1 MKKWTHLALT
11 IQTLIFIFGMTVPA
25 QAAVYAANTNYAYGS
40 VISLR
45 SYQPVYSAPTTQI
58 TTTNTSPTTTQTT
71 TPVSTS
77 GSSVISLK
85 NYFYNYS
92 TPINTNTKGTTPT
105 TTNTPATTPAT
116 TSPTTTPTTPPTTQ
130 TTTAAPSTVTI
141 PAATSISAE
150 EQNMIDQINQE
161 RANVGLAPLKVDLR
175 LVGVA
180 QTKANDMKT
189 NGYFSHTSPT
199 YGSPYDMMKMA
210 GVQYYSAGENI
221 ARNISVDAAMA
232 AFMSSA
238 GHKANILNS
247 GYTHV
252 GVGIVYSSSGS
263 YYVQEFTHE

>member
-1 MKKWTHLALT
+1 MKKLTQLTLT
-11 IQTLIFIFGMTVPA
+11 IQTLVFIFGMTAPA
-25 QAAVYAANTNYAYGS
+25 QAAVYAGNTNYAYGS

-45 SYQPVYSAPTTQI
+45 SYPIVYSV
-58 TTTNTSPTTTQTT
+58 PTTTQTSAPAT
-71 TPVSTS
+71 TQTTTSVSAS

-85 NYFYNYS
+85 NYFYNY
-92 TPINTNTKGTTPT
+92 TPLTTQTTPP
-105 TTNTPATTPAT
+105 TNIEGTAPATTPTSTPTATPAPTPTTAPTPTQPAT
-116 TSPTTTPTTPPTTQ
+116 TSVS
-130 TTTAAPSTVTI
+130 TAKI
-141 PAATSISAE
+141 PAATSLSAE
-150 EQNMIDQINQE
+150 EQQMVNQINQE
-161 RANVGLAPLKVDLR
+161 RANAGLAPLKVDLR

-180 QTKANDMKT
+180 ETKANDMKT

-232 AFMSSA
+232 AFMSSD

-263 YYVQEFTHE
+263 YYVQEFARE

>member
-1 MKKWTHLALT
+1 MKKLTQLALT
-11 IQTLIFIFGMTVPA
+11 IQTLVFILGMTAPA
-25 QAAVYAANTNYAYGS
+25 QAAVYAENTNYMYGS

-45 SYQPVYSAPTTQI
+45 SYPIVYSAPTAVQTSTPATTQ
-58 TTTNTSPTTTQTT
+58 TTTQTT
-71 TPVSTS
+71 TSVSAS

-85 NYFYNYS
+85 NYFYNY
-92 TPINTNTKGTTPT
+92 I
-105 TTNTPATTPAT
+105 
-116 TSPTTTPTTPPTTQ
+116 PPTTQ
-130 TTTAAPSTVTI
+130 TTTQTNTTGTAPATTPTNTPAPTPTTTLTQTQTTPSTVKI
-141 PAATSISAE
+141 PAATSLSAE
-150 EQNMIDQINQE
+150 EQQMVDQINQE
-161 RANVGLAPLKVDLR
+161 RANAGLAPLKVDLR

-180 QTKANDMKT
+180 ETKANDMKT
-189 NGYFSHTSPT
+189 SGYFSHSSPT

-263 YYVQEFTHE
+263 YYVQEFARE

>member
-1 MKKWTHLALT
+1 MKKLTHLALT
-11 IQTLIFIFGMTVPA
+11 IQIFVFIFGMTVPA
-25 QAAVYAANTNYAYGS
+25 QAAVYAANTNYSYGS

-45 SYQPVYSAPTTQI
+45 SYQPVYSAPTTQ
-58 TTTNTSPTTTQTT
+58 TTTTVP
-71 TPVSTS
+71 TS

-85 NYFYNYS
+85 NYFTNYS
-92 TPINTNTKGTTPT
+92 TPTTAQTTSNPTTPPAN
-105 TTNTPATTPAT
+105 TTNTTPNTPSTT
-116 TSPTTTPTTPPTTQ
+116 PTTTPTTSTNAPTTNQ
-130 TTTAAPSTVTI
+130 TTTTTTPSTVTI

-161 RANVGLAPLKVDLR
+161 RANAGLAPLKVDLR

-232 AFMSSA
+232 AFMSSS

-263 YYVQEFTHE
+263 YYVQEFARE